1 MNSAKYEATKDEFT
15 LLFKEWERT
24 VEAFNRSEEIIDH
37 PEIRNVV
44 REYFKY
50 AIRDCTMA
58 FARILDSLLDEK
70 VEQRESFESYYA
82 ALKDWR
88 ESIDNVVAIYLEE
101 EIEERR
107 KF

>member
-15 LLFKEWERT
+15 LLFKEWART
-24 VEAFNRSEEIIDH
+24 VEAFNKSEEIIDH

-58 FARILDSLLDEK
+58 FTRILDSLLDEK
-70 VEQRESFESYYA
+70 VERGVGKQIRRIRHHCQ
-82 ALKDWR
+82 LKR
-88 ESIDNVVAIYLEE
+88 GY
-101 EIEERR
+101 
-107 KF
+107 